1 MNASQKR
8 VRPRFGREVR
18 FQLKPVSAAP
28 FRAAQQSRFERL
40 KDQLLKERF
49 QDPGSMLEFV
59 VVGHHYFDLAAV
71 TGMLNLSLSLISVLH
86 PEALMKSTH
95 MIISSRCGKMKR
107 YRKVFAQEY
116 EGTVTFQSFMIGF

>member
-1 MNASQKR
+1 MTLDAISTVLFIIDENTLD
-8 VRPRFGREVR
+8 VLCIET
-18 FQLKPVSAAP
+18 
-28 FRAAQQSRFERL
+28 
-40 KDQLLKERF
+40 LKERF